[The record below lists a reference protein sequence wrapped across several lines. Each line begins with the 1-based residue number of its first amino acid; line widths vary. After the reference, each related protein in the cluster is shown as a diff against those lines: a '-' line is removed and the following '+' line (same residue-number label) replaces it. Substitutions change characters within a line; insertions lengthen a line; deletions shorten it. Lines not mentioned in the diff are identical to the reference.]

1 MTQSIRSRRSISAEH
16 VIRRSSG
23 TTTNAST
30 VQSRAECGCAEAQ
43 T

>member
-1 MTQSIRSRRSISAEH
+1 MNHSIRSRRSIGAEH

-23 TTTNAST
+23 TPTTAST
-30 VQSRAECGCAEAQ
+30 VQSRAECGQAEAK

>member
-1 MTQSIRSRRSISAEH
+1 MTYSIRSRRSIGVEH

-23 TTTNAST
+23 TTTNTST
-30 VQSRAECGCAEAQ
+30 VQSLVECGQAEDK